1 MPAINSIHGVSFHI
15 VVVINLSVMVINYQK
30 SSYYMLLCCSVF
42 LTDETLD

>member
-15 VVVINLSVMVINYQK
+15 VVVINLSVTVINYQK
-30 SSYYMLLCCSVF
+30 SSYYMLLCCSV